1 MRRGAILFDLDG
13 TLVDSAPDLAGAANE
28 LRALHGRPPLPL
40 EAYRPLA
47 GSGARGMLAAG
58 FGLLPADDDYQ
69 RMRAAFL
76 ELYERRLLQNTTVFA
91 AVLPV
96 LTRLEESGRRWG
108 VVTNKALYLAEPLL
122 SGVMLRHR
130 AAVVVGGDSTP
141 HLKPHPAPLL
151 HAADALG
158 VDAAD
163 CVYVGDDPR
172 DMQAG
177 RAAGMAALAASWGYM
192 SPDARLDEWGA
203 DAVLEVPADLLKWLG
218 LP

>member
-58 FGLLPADDDYQ
+58 FGLLPSHPDYPS
-69 RMRAAFL
+69 MRAAFL
-76 ELYERRLLQNTTVFA
+76 SLYERRLLQSTTVFS

-96 LTRLEESGRRWG
+96 LARLEESGRSWG
-108 VVTNKALYLAEPLL
+108 IVTNKALYLAEPLL
-122 SGVMLRHR
+122 AGVRLRHR

-151 HAADALG
+151 HAAHVLG

-192 SPDARLDEWGA
+192 GPDARLDEWGA
-203 DAVLEVPADLLKWLG
+203 DAVLRVPDDLLNWLG